1 VYKTNEEEWVSY
13 MKKFNYKYWIIP
25 VILFVGMIILFRN
38 GVLYSKDIKIE
49 TDNVGVSVRVIEAQY
64 VNAVPQ
70 LKLSG
75 SIEGKT
81 AATISAKL
89 AGRIEQVLVK
99 QGQLVQAGQ
108 VLAKLESVELANA
121 VRTAEQ
127 AVAKA
132 QIAYELEVNDY
143 ERYKTLYAQ
152 HAIAKQSLDSYDAK
166 LRTAQ
171 AELASAIA
179 SQSSAEQQYEY
190 GNITAPVDGV
200 VANVTATVGQ
210 VVASGTSLMSVQ
222 DISEV
227 YAIVNIEQKDLG
239 KVTIGQKAEV
249 TVDTYENKVFPGILD
264 TINPEAGSANR
275 MFSTKIKID
284 NAGGLLKTGMFIK
297 TQLSTGAAVQVLTVP
312 QSAVIQ
318 KQGLYY
324 TFTAETNKAVRH
336 QIEIGDVIGDTIQ
349 IKTGLEPGAKVITS
363 NVNKLKNGDLI
374 RIEE

>member
-1 VYKTNEEEWVSY
+1 

>member
-1 VYKTNEEEWVSY
+1 

-25 VILFVGMIILFRN
+25 VILFVGMIVLSRS
-38 GVLYSKDIKIE
+38 GVLYGKEVKTQ
-49 TDNVGVSVRVIEAQY
+49 TDNAGVSVSVMEAQY
-64 VNAVPQ
+64 ANAVPQ

-81 AATISAKL
+81 SATISAKL

-99 QGQLVQAGQ
+99 QGQR
-108 VLAKLESVELANA
+108 VLAGEVLVRLESVELANA
-121 VRTAEQ
+121 LRTAQQ
-127 AVAKA
+127 AVRKA
-132 QIAYELEVNDY
+132 QIAYELEINDY
-143 ERYKTLYAQ
+143 ERYKILYTQ
-152 HAIAKQSLDSYDAK
+152 HAIAKQSLDTYDAK

-171 AELASAIA
+171 ADLSSAIA
-179 SQSSAEQQYEY
+179 SQSSAEEQYGY

-249 TVDTYENKVFPGILD
+249 RVDTYEDKIFEGTLD

-284 NAGGLLKTGMFIK
+284 NAGGLLKSGMFVK
-297 TQLSTGAAVQVLTVP
+297 AQLSTGSPVQVLTVP
-312 QSAVIQ
+312 QSAVMQ

-324 TFTAETNKAVRH
+324 AFTVESNKAKRH
-336 QIEIGDVIGDTIQ
+336 QIEIGDVNGDMIQ
-349 IKTGLEPGAKVITS
+349 IKTGLEAGAKVITS
-363 NVNKLKNGDLI
+363 NINKLKDGDLI
-374 RIEE
+374 SVTE

>member
-1 VYKTNEEEWVSY
+1 MYKTNEEEWVSY